1 MEKFREGDLLN
12 YNLKRMR
19 EEKVVDKTS
28 TFMNFIASSKV
39 PGRYAMYM
47 DKVIRYFDKPG
58 PQNTEGTIEI
68 AKERAKELG
77 IKYVVVATS
86 SGDTGIKVAKAFK
99 DLGVQVIAVTL
110 HAGRWKVYEAPDPEK
125 IKQLKEMGVKVLTCT
140 HALLGN
146 IEMAIRGKFSGGM
159 MPAELIAHTLY
170 RFSQGMK
177 VAIEITLMAADAGL
191 IPINE
196 EIIAIAGTDKG
207 ADTALVLKPAYTNE
221 FFNLEVR
228 EIIAIPR
235 HKE

>member
-1 MEKFREGDLLN
+1 
-12 YNLKRMR
+12 
-19 EEKVVDKTS
+19 
-28 TFMNFIASSKV
+28 
-39 PGRYAMYM
+39 MYK

-58 PQNTEGTIEI
+58 PQNTEKTIEI

-86 SGDTGIKVAKAFK
+86 SGETGIKVAEAFK
-99 DLGVQVIAVTL
+99 DLDVQIIAVTL

-125 IKQLKEMGVKVLTCT
+125 VKRLKEMGVKVLTCT

-146 IEMAIRGKFSGGM
+146 IEMAIRNRFGGGV
-159 MPAELIAHTLY
+159 MPAELIAYTLY

-191 IPINE
+191 IPVDE
-196 EIIAIAGTDKG
+196 EVIAIAGTDKG
-207 ADTALVLKPAYTNE
+207 ADTALVIKPAYTNE

-228 EIIAIPR
+228 EIIAMPR
-235 HKE
+235 SKG

>member
-1 MEKFREGDLLN
+1 
-12 YNLKRMR
+12 
-19 EEKVVDKTS
+19 
-28 TFMNFIASSKV
+28 
-39 PGRYAMYM
+39 MYK

-58 PQNTEGTIEI
+58 PQNTEKTIEI

-86 SGDTGIKVAKAFK
+86 SGETGIKVAEAFK
-99 DLGVQVIAVTL
+99 NLDVQIIAVTL

-125 IKQLKEMGVKVLTCT
+125 VKRLKEMGVKVLTCT

-146 IEMAIRGKFSGGM
+146 IEMAIRNRFGGGV
-159 MPAELIAHTLY
+159 MPAELIAYTLY

-191 IPINE
+191 IPVDE
-196 EIIAIAGTDKG
+196 EVIAIAGTDKG
-207 ADTALVLKPAYTNE
+207 ADTALVIKPAYTNE

-228 EIIAIPR
+228 EIIAMPR
-235 HKE
+235 SKG